1 VKALREGQYIRHELF
16 GFGFIAETDAD
27 RTTIQFDT
35 CGTKK
40 FVTSLMAVD
49 VIADAH
55 PNPPRS
61 RRTGRKKAAA
71 RPTAGALATKTA

>member
-1 VKALREGQYIRHELF
+1 MKALREGQYIKHELF

-35 CGTKK
+35 MGTKK
-40 FVTSLMAVD
+40 FVTSLMSVD

-55 PNPPRS
+55 PNPPRT
-61 RRTGRKKAAA
+61 RGLGKRRKKAVVELAA
-71 RPTAGALATKTA
+71 KAK